1 MTNVYE
7 IINEIRTYAK
17 ENNVP
22 IMLDDG
28 IEYLTNYIIKNNVN
42 SVLEIGTAIGYS
54 AIMMALTN
62 PSLSVTTIERD
73 EKRYLEA
80 LKNIKKLNLENRIT
94 LIFNDALDVNITGK
108 FDLIFI
114 DAAKAQ
120 SIKFFEKFEK
130 NLNPTGVIITDNI
143 KFHGLVDK
151 NEEEIES
158 RNLRA
163 LVRKVKEYITY
174 LKENEHY
181 ETEFLELGDGISISR
196 KIDPKNNSNI
206 KKEELS
212 SFFSLEQ
219 LRYDII

>member
-1 MTNVYE
+1 MVGMVEDKISE
-7 IINEIRTYAK
+7 IKSYAK

-22 IMLDDG
+22 IMMDDG
-28 IEYLTNYIIKNNVN
+28 IDFLTSLIRQRKVKNI
-42 SVLEIGTAIGYS
+42 LEVGTAIGYS
-54 AIMMALTN
+54 AIMMALSN
-62 PSLSVTTIERD
+62 KDLFITTIERD

-94 LIFNDALDVNITGK
+94 LVFNDALDANIPEK

-130 NLNPTGVIITDNI
+130 NLNPDGTIITDNI

-151 NEEEIES
+151 KEEEIES

-163 LVRKVKEYITY
+163 LVRKVKNYIEFLRT
-174 LKENEHY
+174 NEHY
-181 ETEFLELGDGISISR
+181 KTEFLDIGDGLSVS
-196 KIDPKNNSNI
+196 
-206 KKEELS
+206 KKLN
-212 SFFSLEQ
+212 
-219 LRYDII
+219 

>member
-7 IINEIRTYAK
+7 IITEIRTYAK

-54 AIMMALTN
+54 AIMMALAN

-174 LKENEHY
+174 LKENERY

-196 KIDPKNNSNI
+196 KIDS
-206 KKEELS
+206 KK
-212 SFFSLEQ
+212 
-219 LRYDII
+219 